1 MALSFIIPAYNE
13 ELELPATIAAIRN
26 AAESAN
32 QEHEIIVVDDA
43 SDDATA
49 KIAREA
55 GAQVVSINRRQ
66 IAAARNAGA
75 RAARGDILFFVDA
88 DTRINSKHIVEAIA
102 ALNAGCAGGSA
113 RIEAHGPVPLW
124 GRVLLRLFCALY
136 FSVNL
141 GAGAFLFTTRKN
153 FDAVEGLDETLFI
166 GEEVYFSLALKKLG
180 RFKILSEP
188 IITSGRKLRMYPAGQ
203 ILSRSL
209 SIILRGRRGASSRAG
224 LDLWY
229 DGKRE
234 TSPVAAATRTRA
246 ARST

>member
-1 MALSFIIPAYNE
+1 MLSFIVPAYNE

-43 SDDATA
+43 SDDGTA
-49 KIAREA
+49 EIAREA
-55 GAQVVSINRRQ
+55 NARVVSINRRQ
-66 IAAARNAGA
+66 IAAARNGGA
-75 RAARGDILFFVDA
+75 RVARGDVLFFVDA
-88 DTRINSKHIVEAIA
+88 DTQINSKHVVDAIA
-102 ALNAGCAGGSA
+102 ALKAGCAGGSA
-113 RIEAHGPVPLW
+113 RIETHGPVPLW
-124 GRVLLRLFCALY
+124 GRVFLRLFCALY
-136 FSVNL
+136 FGINL

-153 FDAVEGLDETLFI
+153 FDAVDGLDETLFI

-180 RFKILSEP
+180 RFKILREP
-188 IITSGRKLRMYPAGQ
+188 IATSGRKLRMYSAGR

-209 SIILRGRRGASSRAG
+209 AIIIRGTRAARSRDR

-234 TSPVAAATRTRA
+234 TT
-246 ARST
+246 ST